1 MTESEKTAIDA
12 CKDQAAQKEGFENWL
27 KAQDE
32 YYTERDVT
40 SLEHTMDRAMQLYGE
55 QCRKDSEKASAYTI
69 NRTGSIVVVISK
81 TGKGPRL
88 LLQALVLY
96 KNIDFVSFEENEDAG
111 TLAALFL
118 PRDND
123 VAQRIVEYINTANL
137 TAQA

>member
-1 MTESEKTAIDA
+1 VPENLPKTQIMTPEEKKAIDA

-55 QCRKDSEKASAYTI
+55 QCAPKWILVTERLPEPGDRFISVGVLTI
-69 NRTGSIVVVISK
+69 APNLPTGIVTAHYDYSYNHWTHRGDVI
-81 TGKGPRL
+81 
-88 LLQALVLY
+88 
-96 KNIDFVSFEENEDAG
+96 
-111 TLAALFL
+111 
-118 PRDND
+118 D
-123 VAQRIVEYINTANL
+123 VTHWMEIPKLKL